1 MEAQAQANL
10 GREVIALND
19 DPREVPPFSE
29 RHPGLGMDDGYAA
42 ARVLHAHRVGLGW
55 KPVGRKIGFTN
66 QSLWPRYGID
76 QPMWGTVYDRTLIDA
91 PEGRASV
98 ALAGLVNVRLEPEIA
113 FGIAATPRSASPDD
127 LLEAISWVAH
137 SVEIVRCHHP
147 GWKVTAADCAAD
159 NGLHGRLVVG
169 RPVPLADLPNLA
181 ERLPAV
187 ELALLRE
194 GAEVARGQGRNVLG
208 SPLSALGFL
217 VEVLSQQPEAPPLR
231 AGDVVTTGTLT
242 DAYPPVPGERW
253 TTHVSGLPLQPL
265 AIEFSA

>member
-1 MEAQAQANL
+1 MDAAAQQAL
-10 GREVIALND
+10 LDELVSLETS
-19 DPREVPPFSE
+19 PREVAPFTE
-29 RHPGLGMDDGYAA
+29 RYPGLTLENAYAVS
-42 ARVLHAHRVGLGW
+42 RRLHAHRVARGFV
-55 KPVGRKIGFTN
+55 PRGRKIGFTN
-66 QSLWPRYGID
+66 RTLWPRYGID
-76 QPMWGTVYDRTLIDA
+76 SPMWGHVYDRTLIEA
-91 PEGRASV
+91 PEGRARV

-127 LLEAISWVAH
+127 LLAAVAWVAH
-137 SVEIVRCHHP
+137 SVEIVRCHHA

-187 ELALLRE
+187 ELALRRE

-217 VEVLSQQPEAPPLR
+217 VEVLAQQPEAPPLR

-242 DAYPPVPGERW
+242 DAYPPAPGERW
-253 TTHVSGLPLQPL
+253 TTQVSGLPLLPL